1 MKLTLVLA
9 LTILPAAV
17 RAADVSEV
25 AFTRTDDS
33 FRANS
38 AGGEVRIQSRHS
50 MLAVHLPD
58 GTPRKCEL
66 VVLFDPA
73 SGQYLWNHTIAVE
86 QQDTFPLEFASL
98 LSGSSGNSALYVSAD
113 RITWFT
119 FAAMELEVRQ
129 SSGQAQTLDAA
140 YDAALASLR
149 ERWLDYFNSKIQA
162 THTVAVWK
170 LVDRAFFDD
179 PEKPSPVYPAIET
192 VTRSGSE
199 WLLTIRARWKAQL
212 TLDESFNP
220 QGIKRI
226 GE

>member
-9 LTILPAAV
+9 LTILPSAV

-33 FRANS
+33 FRAYS
-38 AGGEVRIQSRHS
+38 AGGEVRVQSRHS

-73 SGQYLWNHTIAVE
+73 SGQYLWNDTIAAE
-86 QQDTFPLEFASL
+86 QQEAFPVEFASL

-119 FAAMELEVRQ
+119 FVAMELQVRQ
-129 SSGQAQTLDAA
+129 SSAQAQTLDAA

-149 ERWLDYFNSKIQA
+149 DHWVDYFNSKTLAI
-162 THTVAVWK
+162 HTVQVWK

-179 PEKPSPVYPAIET
+179 PDKPFPVYPAIEA
-192 VTRSGSE
+192 VTHSGGQ
-199 WLLTIRARWKAQL
+199 WLLTIRARWKAEL
-212 TLDESFNP
+212 ALDELFKP
-220 QGIKRI
+220 KDIKRI
-226 GE
+226 E